1 MYYSSCSKRFA
12 LAAIGCLCLVIA
24 SAAVLP
30 DTIVAFPAA
39 EGFGKYTSGGRGG
52 KVVYVTTL
60 ADDANGETEGSL
72 RWAMKQYPDEPLT
85 VCFAVTGEIRL
96 VKELNLNRRS
106 NFTWAGQTAPGMGIV
121 ITHHKVKFSGSNNFI
136 VRNIRFRLGQYDVNG
151 KLLDANAVG
160 AENCESYIFDHCD
173 FGWSMEENMNSYDS
187 HFITVQYC
195 IVHEGLY
202 DAGHKKG
209 QRAYGCQWGG
219 SPASYHHNLLVHN
232 NKRACRF
239 NGAYSN
245 DWVVY
250 LDYINNVQ
258 YNFEGGSNG
267 CYGGENTAKLDS
279 GEYNGLNSAH
289 ECNFINNYYK
299 VGPNTTNKKYFFSVE
314 VGRTHKD
321 APQDHSWGPSQ
332 WYLSGNVFDG
342 VPAATA
348 DNWSAVS
355 GKSPYNKVDT
365 LRVDTLIRP
374 KTPWWRWTEDSIYGR
389 YDFDMYAY
397 AVSDF
402 QTAEDAFQTVLDT
415 AGCFPRDH
423 VELRLVDDTRNKK
436 ATYSGAS
443 RGNGII
449 DTEEDAEGFYDYP
462 SVEALVDTDK
472 DGMPDEWEMANG
484 CDPNI
489 PDNNVRHEIGYT
501 MLEMYL
507 HYAMTHKTPMD
518 DGYTPSSEGIQNTEY
533 GVQTQKILR
542 DGQIYIQRGAKIYTI
557 TGLVISD

>member
-1 MYYSSCSKRFA
+1 MKKF
-12 LAAIGCLCLVIA
+12 LTLVLCTLSLLSL

-30 DTIVAFPAA
+30 DTIVAFPGA

-60 ADDANGETEGSL
+60 ADDAEGATEGSL

-267 CYGGENTAKLDS
+267 CYGGENTAKLAE

-462 SVEALVDTDK
+462 AVEPLTDTDL
-472 DGMPDEWEMANG
+472 DGMPDEWELANG
-484 CDPNI
+484 CDPNT
-489 PDNNVRHEIGYT
+489 PDNNVRHANGYT
-501 MLEMYL
+501 MLEVYL
-507 HYAMTHKTPMD
+507 DYAMTHRPQME
-518 DGYTPSSEGIQNTEY
+518 DGFTQGIETPSLQEDEGKA
-533 GVQTQKILR
+533 QKIIH
-542 DGQIYIQRGAKIYTI
+542 DGQLFIIRANNIYTT
-557 TGLVISD
+557 TGIKIK

>member
-1 MYYSSCSKRFA
+1 MYHSSRTQRFIM
-12 LAAIGCLCLVIA
+12 AATLCLCSVIA
-24 SAAVLP
+24 FSAVLP
-30 DTIVAFPAA
+30 DSIVAFPGA

-60 ADDANGETEGSL
+60 ADDANGETVGSL
-72 RWAMKQYPDEPLT
+72 RWAMKQYPDDPIT

-96 VKELNLNRRS
+96 VSQLRLNRRS
-106 NFTWAGQTAPGMGIV
+106 NFTWAGQTAPGAGIV
-121 ITHHKVKFSGSNNFI
+121 ITHNKVNFGGSNNFI

-151 KLLDANAVG
+151 NLLDANAVG
-160 AENCESYIFDHCD
+160 AENCENYIFDHCD

-232 NKRACRF
+232 NKRSCRF

-245 DWVVY
+245 DFVVY

-314 VGRTHKD
+314 VSRNATKN
-321 APQDHSWGPSQ
+321 PSWGPSQ
-332 WYLSGNVFDG
+332 WYVNGNVFDG
-342 VPAATA
+342 APTATA
-348 DNWSAVS
+348 DNWSAVT

-397 AVSDF
+397 AVESFESAD
-402 QTAEDAFQTVLDT
+402 DAFQTVLDT

-423 VELRLVDDTRNKK
+423 VELRLIDDTRNKK

-449 DTEEDAEGFYDYP
+449 DTEEDAEGFYDYTV
-462 SVEALVDTDK
+462 VEPLLDTDL
-472 DGMPDEWEMANG
+472 DGMPDVWEIANG
-484 CDPNI
+484 CDPNT
-489 PDNNVRHEIGYT
+489 PDNNVRHASGYT

-507 HYAMTHKTPMD
+507 DYAMTHKAPMD
-518 DGYTPSSEGIQNTEY
+518 DGYTPSEEGIEDLRFEIEDCK
-533 GVQTQKILR
+533 KILR
-542 DGQIYIQRGAKIYTI
+542 DGQILIQRGAKIYTLQGQLI
-557 TGLVISD
+557 EAGK